1 MSTRVF
7 LLMMLLGGRY
17 LVAQAIPATGYGG
30 EDIYKTFISGEYY
43 IILFIIIMHI
53 TTTTLL
59 APSAGTCYLLESCVG
74 LEIFV
79 DNKEICC
86 NLYKWASYRQTGT
99 LPCQSWLVPSLQ
111 CSCNYRMDLF

>member
-53 TTTTLL
+53 IYNDHSSGTICRYLLL
-59 APSAGTCYLLESCVG
+59 A
-74 LEIFV
+74 
-79 DNKEICC
+79 
-86 NLYKWASYRQTGT
+86 
-99 LPCQSWLVPSLQ
+99 
-111 CSCNYRMDLF
+111 

>member
-7 LLMMLLGGRY
+7 LLMMLLGVRY

-74 LEIFV
+74 LGVFV

-86 NLYKWASYRQTGT
+86 NLYKWASYRHTGT